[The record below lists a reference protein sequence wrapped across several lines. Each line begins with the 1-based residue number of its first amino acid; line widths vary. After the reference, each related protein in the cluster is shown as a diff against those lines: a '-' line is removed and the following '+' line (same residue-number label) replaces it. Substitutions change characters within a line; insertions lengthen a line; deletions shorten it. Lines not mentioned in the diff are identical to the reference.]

1 MTCRGEGKATQWREL
16 MAKIELALASGRS
29 YRAGDQLSYYVT
41 GETKKV
47 KVYENSKL
55 ASMYDPVSPDENVPY
70 YEDKLLALFEKF
82 SEFLPKGESVTAQ
95 ARRKGKKPRRSS

>member
-1 MTCRGEGKATQWREL
+1 VKQGKRNPAAL
-16 MAKIELALASGRS
+16 YELALASGRS

-70 YEDKLLALFEKF
+70 YRDKLLALFAKF
-82 SEFLPKGESVTAQ
+82 REFLPKGESVPVQ
-95 ARRKGKKPRRSS
+95 APGKRKKTRTK

>member
-1 MTCRGEGKATQWREL
+1 
-16 MAKIELALASGRS
+16 MAKIALALALGRS

-55 ASMYDPVSPDENVPY
+55 ASMYDPVSPDEIVAY
-70 YEDKLLALFEKF
+70 YEDKLLAHFEKF
-82 SEFLPKGESVTAQ
+82 SEFLPKGESVTPQ
-95 ARRKGKKPRRSS
+95 APRKGKRRRAD

>member
-1 MTCRGEGKATQWREL
+1 
-16 MAKIELALASGRS
+16 MAKIGLALALGRS

-55 ASMYDPVSPDENVPY
+55 ASMYDPVSPDENVAY
-70 YEDKLLALFEKF
+70 YEDKLLAHFEKF
-82 SEFLPKGESVTAQ
+82 SEFLPKGESVPAQ
-95 ARRKGKKPRRSS
+95 EPKKGKKRRAEKSPRREDL